1 MSASLLEMPKVNQP
15 EPVEEPIKYARGKNP
30 ASKSGLTSHKGRP
43 KVRDVWGEDA
53 KNLCTSCTPT
63 AKEGISD
70 SLEASGYDSL
80 AELLEY
86 IGRGLITLPQKP
98 KRPEL

>member
-1 MSASLLEMPKVNQP
+1 MSATLLQMPKANQS
-15 EPVEEPIKYARGKNP
+15 EQDEEPIKYARGKNP
-30 ASKSGLTSHKGRP
+30 ASKSNLTSHKGRP

-53 KNLCTSCTPT
+53 EKITTTCTPT
-63 AKEGISD
+63 AKTGLSD
-70 SLEASGYDSL
+70 ALKASGYTSL

-98 KRPEL
+98 ERPEL